1 MVLLKQQAKTSTKK
15 PSVGARSPGRPPPP
29 KKKQKTS
36 EPPASHVDGDARE
49 VSAARSLIA
58 TSSSAGPIE
67 DTIWHRAVVPAPTS
81 PDELDCSASRDN
93 GLPAVD
99 PAAAPSVAVDPHTAT
114 VDHAPGKLFSAR
126 SR

>member
-15 PSVGARSPGRPPPP
+15 PSVGARSPGRPPP
-29 KKKQKTS
+29 KTY

-49 VSAARSLIA
+49 VSTARSLIA

-67 DTIWHRAVVPAPTS
+67 DTIWHRAVAPAPTS

-93 GLPAVD
+93 GLPAVE